1 MNPNQPNPG
10 PDEPIS
16 PQRPKPAPDAPRTGN
31 PMDDEPEAGA
41 DPLHEG
47 P

>member
-1 MNPNQPNPG
+1 MIPTDKPDAADQPIPA
-10 PDEPIS
+10 E
-16 PQRPKPAPDAPRTGN
+16 RPKPAPDAPKTGSA
-31 PMDDEPEAGA
+31 MDDEPEPGT